1 MPFFICSKNELC
13 FFVNYKCGYSYFVL
27 LVKLGIVRQ
36 INKPPT
42 SYKYIIITRNPYI
55 RLESFYKDK
64 LIQSIKS
71 VGYLNQVCQ
80 TSLLKYIPIGKL
92 TSFKVSFYE
101 FLKCIDKGYRDP
113 HIEPQ
118 YKIFPE
124 KIYDIIH
131 MEVDFIKHLQKYFSV
146 SLPTTKVNST
156 EHVKMKIIWDTNMT
170 NLVNKYYA
178 NDFVI
183 GRYRMQ

>member
-80 TSLLKYIPIGKL
+80 TSLLKYI
-92 TSFKVSFYE
+92 
-101 FLKCIDKGYRDP
+101 
-113 HIEPQ
+113 
-118 YKIFPE
+118 
-124 KIYDIIH
+124 
-131 MEVDFIKHLQKYFSV
+131 
-146 SLPTTKVNST
+146 
-156 EHVKMKIIWDTNMT
+156 
-170 NLVNKYYA
+170 
-178 NDFVI
+178 
-183 GRYRMQ
+183 